1 MDQLGAAVEA
11 GDRSPV
17 AHLRPA
23 LGAGPVLHRGQGQY
37 CTILYYTVLY
47 CTILYSTVLYCT
59 CSVARVG
66 GVARLRRGST
76 GAGQPDTGQRRAE
89 ARVPHSDGSR
99 HRGHSHLLRY
109 LVIWIWILVGRLK
122 LE

>member
-1 MDQLGAAVEA
+1 MRLVTALLWLTSAPHLVQAQ
-11 GDRSPV
+11 SCTV
-17 AHLRPA
+17 ARVSTA
-23 LGAGPVLHRGQGQY
+23 
-37 CTILYYTVLY
+37 
-47 CTILYSTVLYCT
+47 LYSTVLYCT

-109 LVIWIWILVGRLK
+109 LVLDII
-122 LE
+122 

>member
-1 MDQLGAAVEA
+1 MRLVTALLWLTSAPHLVQAQ
-11 GDRSPV
+11 SCTV
-17 AHLRPA
+17 AR
-23 LGAGPVLHRGQGQY
+23 VR
-37 CTILYYTVLY
+37 LY
-47 CTILYSTVLYCT
+47 CTVLYSTVLYCT

-99 HRGHSHLLRY
+99 HRGHSHLIRY
-109 LVIWIWILVGRLK
+109 LVLDII
-122 LE
+122 